1 MRRVI
6 AGSSSG
12 GAAVF
17 FTAQKVQELRLPGAG
32 TSQQESETSGV
43 TLLPRGPSTLCLGFA
58 NLGCHFLLGSVGKGS
73 FSLPVRIM
81 SLP

>member
-17 FTAQKVQELRLPGAG
+17 TPQKVQELRLPGIG
-32 TSQQESETSGV
+32 TSQLESETSGV
-43 TLLPRGPSTLCLGFA
+43 TSLPRGPSTLCLGFA
-58 NLGCHFLLGSVGKGS
+58 NLGYHFLLGNVGKES
-73 FSLPVRIM
+73 FHSL
-81 SLP
+81 